1 MTEQWRTCEKNPKYE
16 ISNFGNLRFISEDNN
31 RNNRK
36 LSIVNGKH
44 RLTTPDCK
52 IQIDKTVLTAFD
64 RPPGPNENVWHMDGN
79 KLNDNIENLK
89 WISGQS
95 PDRKPS
101 TSVNGRILDIIYED
115 SGIKKRVNSIAIAS
129 DLLHESSDYISN
141 NIGKGFQDGVSISDI
156 EPSGEIRMILFGDK
170 KVYVSSDSLIKHEN
184 GHWKEPRKLDKTRSD
199 YIRVNLPFD
208 QDGNMSI
215 NGKGFNHDVH
225 TLVATAFHGP
235 KPGEKYTVD
244 HKCQKDKTD
253 NRPENLEWVKGPDQS
268 NNCGSGYLGT
278 KKVYKYTLSGE
289 YTCEFNSTVSAA
301 DSMMENDK
309 KGNPGA
315 ISSCCNG
322 KKDSWKGFEWS
333 FYDPENYTKHR
344 EEIKESVRAARIIE
358 AVNAKARRA
367 AKGPPK
373 TLGKR
378 VYGHVIGTDEI
389 IEWKSGK
396 DADDKTKIGR
406 GNISNYAK
414 DKKVKEIEVD
424 ILDEEGK
431 IIMEENIPKKRKVT
445 VKFSYEN

>member
-1 MTEQWRTCEKNPKYE
+1 MVRIKYDDIDKKINVGREMLTCFVRESNRGEYCFYLNGNTLDDRLDNLEWSCKKNVNNAFKGTPVEVKYNDNDQVVRFDSVADAAEELDVKTSE
-16 ISNFGNLRFISEDNN
+16 IYDSMRVGVVVHNLDHVTIKYIRENPAENATIKDIYFGN
-31 RNNRK
+31 
-36 LSIVNGKH
+36 
-44 RLTTPDCK
+44 K
-52 IQIDKTVLTAFD
+52 II
-64 RPPGPNENVWHMDGN
+64 N
-79 KLNDNIENLK
+79 
-89 WISGQS
+89 
-95 PDRKPS
+95 
-101 TSVNGRILDIIYED
+101 
-115 SGIKKRVNSIAIAS
+115 
-129 DLLHESSDYISN
+129 
-141 NIGKGFQDGVSISDI
+141 
-156 EPSGEIRMILFGDK
+156 
-170 KVYVSSDSLIKHEN
+170 VSSDGFVCVN
-184 GHWKEPRKLDKTRSD
+184 GTNKWKRGGIQRGYMRTSFQFDKEGV
-199 YIRVNLPFD
+199 YVV
-208 QDGNMSI
+208 G
-215 NGKGFNHDVH
+215 GKGKQYDIHR
-225 TLVATAFHGP
+225 LVATAFYDNPLGH
-235 KPGEKYTVD
+235 TDVD
-244 HKCQKDKTD
+244 HIDEDKC
-253 NRPENLEWVKGPDQS
+253 NNNVENLRWLSHSKNVTRGDKFRHM
-268 NNCGSGYLGT
+268 

-289 YTCEFNSTVSAA
+289 YTGEYFDDGGSAA
-301 DSMMENDK
+301 KSMGVEKNKKEDS
-309 KGNPGA
+309 GA
-315 ISSCCNG
+315 ISNCCNG
-322 KKDSWKGFEWS
+322 KKGSWKGFEWS